1 MKKDAIISRLK
12 ACEAELRAHGVLH
25 AALFGSVARGEER
38 DDSDIDIMVDLDP
51 EIVKGM
57 FKYAGVRNLIADM
70 FEVPVDVVDRESMK
84 SNVRPKAAADAIY
97 AF

>member
-84 SNVRPKAAADAIY
+84 SNVRPKAVADAIY